1 MDITKKDIEQENQII
16 FNINHN
22 YVAFFLTFSCNLNCD
37 YCINTYNMSTR
48 RMSQHL
54 KPSEWIRAA
63 SRLVLRDDLPLTLQG
78 GEPTLYNGFYE
89 IVNDVKAE
97 IKMDLMTNLQFDV
110 AEFIRKVPV
119 ERFIREAPY
128 APIRVSYHPSKM
140 NLEDLIH
147 KTLLLMDSGFRVGIY
162 GIEHPDKKI
171 MSKVLIAKEKCQKV
185 GIDFRTKEFLGFY
198 DGTLYGTYKYPDGV
212 GNNKLK
218 RCFCKTTELLVDPA
232 GYIYRCH
239 SDLYNG
245 RTPIGHILDK
255 TFNMD
260 EIDKYRQCN
269 FFGNCNPCDLKVKTN
284 RFQIYGH
291 TSVSI
296 KDIR

>member
-232 GYIYRCH
+232 GYIY
-239 SDLYNG
+239 
-245 RTPIGHILDK
+245 IGVIQ
-255 TFNMD
+255 TY
-260 EIDKYRQCN
+260 I
-269 FFGNCNPCDLKVKTN
+269 TA
-284 RFQIYGH
+284 GH
-291 TSVSI
+291 L
-296 KDIR
+296 